1 MTQAL
6 GPDLVRD
13 ARRLG
18 YAIPAFNIVN
28 LETAQAVIA
37 AAEAKRAP
45 LIIQLSPGA
54 IAYAGYRSLTRIAFD
69 LAERATVPVQVNH
82 CVDPDVVDR
91 AIDDGFGAVMFDGSR
106 LAFDDNVAATSRIVT
121 RAAARGVAVEAELG
135 LIGAVGDMTLEEAR
149 AGMTSPA
156 DAARFVAATGVDIL
170 APAIGSVHKMPV
182 DSVALDVEH
191 LAAVAGAAGVPLALH
206 GGSGVDQGSVRRA
219 IGAGV
224 AKVNL
229 SSNVGRALASGIR
242 DLWAERADELD
253 PRRYLGAGRDAVTAM
268 AAAYL
273 DLVGASGR
281 APASAAR
288 EPSASEA
295 RGAAEP
301 AEPAGVA
308 GSFRTGGSE
317 VE

>member
-18 YAIPAFNIVN
+18 YAVPAFNIVN

-37 AAEAKRAP
+37 AAESKRAP

-69 LAERATVPVQVNH
+69 LADRATVPVQVNLDH
-82 CVDPDVVDR
+82 CVDPEVVER
-91 AIDDGFGAVMFDGSR
+91 AIEDGFGAVMFDGSR
-106 LAFDDNVAATSRIVT
+106 LAFDDNVAATARIVA

-149 AGMTSPA
+149 AGRTTPA

-170 APAIGSVHKMPV
+170 APAIGSVHKMPI

-191 LAAVAGAAGVPLALH
+191 LAEVALAAGVPLALH
-206 GGSGVDQGSVRRA
+206 GGSGVDQASVRRA
-219 IGAGV
+219 IEAGV

-242 DLWAERADELD
+242 DLWAERPDELD
-253 PRRYLGAGRDAVTAM
+253 PRRYLGAGRDAVTVM
-268 AAAYL
+268 AGAYL
-273 DLVGASGR
+273 DLVGATGR
-281 APASAAR
+281 A
-288 EPSASEA
+288 
-295 RGAAEP
+295 GAPGAPGTDSSGAP
-301 AEPAGVA
+301 AEPAGVG